1 MSKRLLIIEDNDS
14 KLNHLRQF
22 CEENLKDYEV
32 EDRRSYNSALS
43 EVVHNGNS
51 YDLILLDVSMN
62 TYDIS
67 PEVSDGE
74 QEPLAGSN
82 ILRFMKLRK
91 IKVPVIVVTMYE
103 SFVDGIKI
111 DKLDEGF
118 RENVIF
124 PCAMLLE
131 DSGEVKI
138 YYGASDTCVC
148 LATAQLDDL
157 LKLF

>member
-1 MSKRLLIIEDNDS
+1 MSKRLLIIEDNEA
-14 KLNHLRQF
+14 KLNRLRQF
-22 CEENLKDYEV
+22 CEENLTDYEV

-43 EVVHNGNS
+43 EVVHNGKN

-118 RENVIF
+118 REKYSEFYKGYVYYSLRN
-124 PCAMLLE
+124 E
-131 DSGEVKI
+131 DWIKR
-138 YYGASDTCVC
+138 
-148 LATAQLDDL
+148 
-157 LKLF
+157 LKELTQTL